1 MVVNLTSAG
10 IQTREIDLSTVA
22 PSVSTLEG
30 ALAGVFRWGPV
41 DEPVLVTSEVD
52 LVRRFGKPK
61 VNYNQETF
69 FTAADFLAYSNSLY
83 VVRVSDA
90 NTASAGDANTVG
102 ADAITA
108 KYPGELGNSIRV
120 ETYNQTSVATASL
133 DGFAQT
139 VPSSNTNVN
148 VIVVDADG
156 GITGIANTVLEVF
169 ENLSTTSGDKTE
181 DGSDNYLPTVLN
193 NTSKYINMDATAT
206 LAEFAAGYDATL
218 TSGTDGSDES
228 TIAVG
233 TLQAG
238 YDLYDTSEN
247 IDISLV
253 MQGKA
258 RGSANNANAELAE
271 YIIENIAEA
280 RKDCVAFIS
289 PDKDDVVDNSGS
301 EVTDVLAF
309 RAAINNSSY
318 GVMDSGYK
326 YRYDKYNDSYVW
338 TPLNG
343 DMAGL
348 CVRTDAQRD
357 PWFSPAGYNRGLIKN
372 VVKLAWN
379 PRKAE
384 RDQLYKE
391 DVNPVI
397 TQVGEGTLL
406 FGDKTML
413 GRQSAF
419 SRINVRRLFIILQK
433 SISAAARSTLFEF
446 NDPFTRAQFKN
457 TVEPFLR
464 EIQGRRGI
472 TDFKVV
478 CDETN
483 NTPTIVD
490 LNQFIGD
497 IYVKPARSIN
507 FIQLNFVAVRTG
519 VEFSEVVGQF

>member
-1 MVVNLTSAG
+1 MVVNLTSPG
-10 IQTREIDLSTVA
+10 IQTREIDLSTVV

-30 ALAGVFRWGPV
+30 AMAGVFRWGPV
-41 DEPVLVTSEVD
+41 DEPILITSEVD
-52 LVRRFGKPK
+52 LTRRFGKPK

-69 FTAADFLAYSNSLY
+69 FTAADFLAYSNALY
-83 VVRVSDA
+83 VVRVTDA
-90 NTASAGDANTVG
+90 NTASASSNTDT
-102 ADAITA
+102 DAITA
-108 KYPGELGNSIRV
+108 KYPGLLGNSIRV
-120 ETYNQTSVATASL
+120 ETYNQANANTATL
-133 DGFAQT
+133 DAFAQG

-156 GITGIANTVLEVF
+156 GFTGVANTVLEVF
-169 ENLSTTSGDKTE
+169 EDLSVTSGDKTE

-193 NTSKYINMDATAT
+193 NSSSYVNMDATAT
-206 LAEFAAGYDATL
+206 LSEFYSFDETL
-218 TSGTDGSDES
+218 TTGTDGSDES
-228 TIAVG
+228 NIALG
-233 TLQAG
+233 ELQSG
-238 YDLYDTSEN
+238 YDLYDTVEN

-258 RGSANNANAELAE
+258 RGDSNEAELGQ
-271 YIIENIAEA
+271 YIINNIAEP

-289 PDKDDVVDNSGS
+289 PDRASVVNNSGS

-309 RAAINNSSY
+309 RNNMNNSSY

-348 CVRTDAQRD
+348 CVRTDSQRD

-391 DVNPVI
+391 DVNPVM

-472 TDFKVV
+472 TDFRVV

-483 NTPTIVD
+483 NTPTIID
-490 LNQFIGD
+490 GNQFIGD